1 MSHIRAIRLDLNR
14 NLTDA
19 KLEIKESA
27 IKLFMEHLDTLIEAE
42 AVNSLILA
50 DTSAMSLSFAIFRP
64 FNLSASAF
72 AIAIKSC
79 NS

>member
-27 IKLFMEHLDTLIEAE
+27 IKLFMEHLDTLIEADKDASE
-42 AVNSLILA
+42 SFKKILTAGKLHLRSLKE
-50 DTSAMSLSFAIFRP
+50 
-64 FNLSASAF
+64 NLRIS
-72 AIAIKSC
+72 I
-79 NS
+79 N

>member
-27 IKLFMEHLDTLIEAE
+27 IKLFMEHLDTLIEADKDASE
-42 AVNSLILA
+42 
-50 DTSAMSLSFAIFRP
+50 SFKRDF
-64 FNLSASAF
+64 AF

-79 NS
+79 SS